1 MKLPKEL
8 REKKDLGGSGSIKR
22 KKCSVKGCGK
32 DALRSL
38 SEKVWNKYLERANL
52 KIEENRLHKI
62 FLCKSH
68 YNEANKLRK
77 KEDKLLK
84 SKGFLDDSR
93 SSKVGKYYEQ

>member
-8 REKKDLGGSGSIKR
+8 KEKKDLGSTKK
-22 KKCSVKGCGK
+22 KKCSVRGCGK
-32 DALRSL
+32 DAIRSL
-38 SEKVWNKYLERANL
+38 SENVWNKYLEKAKL
-52 KIEENRLHKI
+52 QIEENRLHKI

-68 YNEANKLRK
+68 YNEANKFRK
-77 KEDKLLK
+77 KDDKLLK